1 MSQVHN
7 PLHTP
12 LISDL
17 PEPSV
22 SGSHAVAT
30 SPAVEQEIRPEAA
43 RPAAMPVAVQ
53 LQGAQ
58 KRLDRLLGRAS
69 GHLPCL
75 TGSVYAELARNIP
88 RPGLFSGL
96 RRTHG
101 RLMDAARACDKA
113 AAALA
118 GIPARSFA
126 GVPLPEALLNR
137 LSAYTKAQN
146 ALYGEVRRF
155 MEASGNDS
163 ALLSSLLQSTQY
175 RASEALN
182 LVASL
187 QLAGGSGEGL
197 SAEQQVV
204 RANMRDRMADMG
216 DMTVSGGMK
225 ALAPGMHE
233 RTLQRRVAGQMREL
247 FDALDRLEQQGAGM
261 SEQQFRREAADVR
274 DVLDRARAAVALL
287 NTDGMSV
294 EDRSL
299 HAGLND
305 LLDRCAVRL
314 GNLSGCSLHG
324 EVVKAV
330 DELMP
335 VIDPDMCRAL
345 ASKTGLTRLRNA
357 LMDVAGGL
365 ARYNA
370 DLRALKGD
378 IQAGAS
384 SPDRVRSG
392 LMQAWRR
399 LRSGSTDKNSTLLY
413 ALYLAGSGGLSNSVA
428 LRNFLGRCGVS
439 ISVREAVRLFDTAQS
454 SDFCEGEGAAFLQ
467 NFAGTL
473 STRQPIVEAQAEEIA
488 AMYAGTAADRAVL
501 RGEYIAAAF
510 EHNVAISTLL
520 EASLRGIPTDQL
532 ELKAGS
538 DTLRS
543 ARVLGHGAANT
554 VTLCVYR
561 GENGENVPLVFKPET
576 AARQGFPDLTVY
588 RLGYRAGARVMQI
601 NVAASR
607 SADAAGCG
615 DAVARSR
622 IGVYDG
628 RVGLFMEKAPGSTA
642 CDLMT
647 GRPCVPD
654 GRGNK
659 LTLGQVVSGLRK
671 KGLLDD
677 MRANLMRELNRLEW
691 ADALSGQADR
701 HYQNYL
707 VDINPETGAVKVT
720 GIDNDAS
727 FGARK
732 VGVAKVD
739 IAGRDELRQAL
750 EAAHAGPL
758 PVMVDASALS
768 DDQKRILR
776 SFMPDLPDD
785 ATQVNIAG
793 NPALQ
798 AQLSGAGVHLSVVVD
813 GSTLN
818 EDQLGVMR
826 RHLGFNQL
834 FRPSF
839 IDRETYEK
847 LRLLDENAY
856 RMSLRD
862 CLDDEALDAAAARLR
877 DAKSVAED
885 LARRGRVVDDWKDAA
900 VLDAMKAEVRGVD
913 RDSLFHHLHFGFF
926 QRDFLGKV

>member
-1 MSQVHN
+1 M
-7 PLHTP
+7 TG
-12 LISDL
+12 SD
-17 PEPSV
+17 
-22 SGSHAVAT
+22 AVAS
-30 SPAVEQEIRPEAA
+30 SPVVERESEGA
-43 RPAAMPVAVQ
+43 RPAALPVAVQ

-69 GHLPCL
+69 GNLPCL
-75 TGSVYAELARNIP
+75 TGSVYAELGRNLP

-96 RRTHG
+96 RSAHG
-101 RLMDAARACDKA
+101 RLMDAARACDRA

-137 LSAYTKAQN
+137 LSAYTEAQN

-155 MEASGNDS
+155 MDESGNGS
-163 ALLSSLLQSTQY
+163 ALLSSLLHSTQY

-204 RANMRDRMADMG
+204 RANMQDRMADMG

-247 FDALDRLEQQGAGM
+247 FDELDRLEQQGAGM
-261 SEQQFRREAADVR
+261 SEQQFRREAAGVR
-274 DVLDRARAAVALL
+274 NVLDRARTAVAML
-287 NTDGMSV
+287 NTGGMSV
-294 EDRSL
+294 EDESL

-305 LLDRCAVRL
+305 LLDRCSARL

-324 EVVKAV
+324 QVVKAV

-335 VIDPDMCRAL
+335 GIDPGACRAL
-345 ASKTGLTRLRNA
+345 ASKTGMSRLRNA
-357 LMDVAGGL
+357 LRDVAGGL
-365 ARYNA
+365 VRYNA
-370 DLRALKGD
+370 DLEALKGS
-378 IQAGAS
+378 IRAGTS

-392 LMQAWRR
+392 LMQAWQR
-399 LRSGSTDKNSTLLY
+399 LRSGKTDKSAMLLY
-413 ALYLAGSGGLSNSVA
+413 GMYLAGSGGLSNSVE
-428 LRNFLGRCGVS
+428 LRGFLGRYGVS
-439 ISVREAVRLFDTAQS
+439 VSVREAVNLFATARS
-454 SDFCEGEGAAFLQ
+454 SEFCEGEGAAFLR

-473 STRQPIVEAQAEEIA
+473 SARQAVVEAQADEIG
-488 AMYAGTAADRAVL
+488 AMYAGTGADRAVL

-510 EHNVAISTLL
+510 EHDVALSTLL

-561 GENGENVPLVFKPET
+561 GENGEDVSLVFKPET

-628 RVGLFMEKAPGSTA
+628 HVGLFMEKAPGSTA

-654 GRGNK
+654 GRGSK
-659 LTLGQVVSGLRK
+659 LTLGQVVNGLKK
-671 KGLLDD
+671 KGLLAD

-691 ADALSGQADR
+691 ADVLSGQADR

-727 FGARK
+727 FGVRK
-732 VGVAKVD
+732 VGAAKVD
-739 IAGRDELRQAL
+739 ITGRDDLQRAL
-750 EAAHAGPL
+750 EDAHAGPL
-758 PVMVDASALS
+758 PVMVDMAALS
-768 DDQKRILR
+768 DEQKRILR
-776 SFMPDLPDD
+776 GAVPDLHDD
-785 ATQVNIAG
+785 ATQVDISG

-798 AQLSGAGVHLSVVVD
+798 AQLSGAGVRLSVVVD
-813 GSTLN
+813 GSTFN
-818 EDQLGVMR
+818 EEQLGIMR

-839 IDRETYEK
+839 IDRETCEK

-862 CLDDEALDAAAARLR
+862 CLDDEALDAAVARLR

-885 LARRGRVVDDWKDAA
+885 LARRGRVVDDWKNAA
-900 VLDAMKAEVRGVD
+900 VLDAMKAEMKGTDGR
-913 RDSLFHHLHFGFF
+913 SLSRHLHFGFF